1 MRPLHESSL
10 ILVAALCLAFRFA
23 FAQNPPAGT
32 RAPAPAPA
40 PADSTVLTVAVLDF
54 QNNSGLFNLDLLEKN
69 VPEMLQTELS
79 RPGSG
84 LLVVERQKLEMILQE
99 QALGQTGVI
108 DQPTAQAVGQLAGAQ
123 YLLTGE
129 ISMAG
134 ARLRIDCHILKVATG
149 QVRGEKVVGSDR
161 RASAEM
167 VRLLASNILHNLT
180 GAGQYRESVRLKRY
194 PAAWLALAAG
204 LTAAATGVTHGISR
218 AAYQKYQAATTLA
231 DLEKHYN
238 RAGDYR
244 KARNATAVV
253 TGALALASV
262 HFWLKNHA
270 DHNRIF
276 AAAPAA
282 EEQHTPRLAL
292 LAGNATIRLAV
303 AFHF

>member
-1 MRPLHESSL
+1 MRPLHELSL

-32 RAPAPAPA
+32 RAPAPAPV
-40 PADSTVLTVAVLDF
+40 DSTVLTVAVLNF

-108 DQPTAQAVGQLAGAQ
+108 DQQTAQAVGQLAGAQ

-149 QVRGEKVVGSDR
+149 QVRGEKVVGRDR

-167 VRLLASNILHNLT
+167 VRLLASNILYNLT

-231 DLEKHYN
+231 DLEKHYD
-238 RAGDYR
+238 RASDYR
-244 KARNATAVV
+244 KARNATAMV

-276 AAAPAA
+276 AAASAA
-282 EEQHTPRLAL
+282 EEQRMPRLAL

>member
-10 ILVAALCLAFRFA
+10 ILVAALCLAVRFA

-32 RAPAPAPA
+32 RAPAPA

-54 QNNSGLFNLDLLEKN
+54 QNSSGLFNLDLLEKN

-108 DQPTAQAVGQLAGAQ
+108 DQQTAQAVGQLAGAQ

-167 VRLLASNILHNLT
+167 VRLLASNILYNLT

-218 AAYQKYQAATTLA
+218 AAYQKYQTATTLA
-231 DLEKHYN
+231 DLEKHYD

-244 KARNATAVV
+244 KARNATAMV

-276 AAAPAA
+276 AAASAA
-282 EEQHTPRLAL
+282 EEQRMPRLAV
-292 LAGNATIRLAV
+292 LAGNASIRLAV
-303 AFHF
+303 TFHF